1 MEAIRRYLFIF
12 ILSSVV
18 GVTTSCTV
26 WDMLKPS
33 SGLSVDTELVAGD
46 KQQVVHTELG
56 QTSNT
61 NTADEITIENN
72 NVDYVTLG
80 LLLLSVVT
88 GVVGWMLPVPKW
100 MRKNEE

>member
-1 MEAIRRYLFIF
+1 MKHLRRYLLII
-12 ILSSVV
+12 ILSSGV
-18 GVTTSCTV
+18 GFTTSCTV
-26 WDMLKPS
+26 WDMIKPS
-33 SGLSVDTELVAGD
+33 SGLSVDTEIVAGD
-46 KQQVVHTELG
+46 KTQTVHTELG

-61 NTADEITIENN
+61 ADKIQIENN

-80 LLLLSVVT
+80 LLLLSVAT